1 MEMSN
6 KGKDIKYKLMGL
18 APEKRKKKSSNQDQV
33 RSVS

>member
-18 APEKRKKKSSNQDQV
+18 APEKRKKKALIKIK
-33 RSVS
+33 